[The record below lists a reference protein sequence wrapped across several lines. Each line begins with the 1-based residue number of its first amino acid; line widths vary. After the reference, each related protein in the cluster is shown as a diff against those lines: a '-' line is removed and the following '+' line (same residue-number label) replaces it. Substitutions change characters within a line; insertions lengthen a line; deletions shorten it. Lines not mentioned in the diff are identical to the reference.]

1 MFSTVCIDIPL
12 VFVQLGLENFGKIIK
27 DPLLLPSKEYD
38 PLKMLIYT
46 NINKYWTF
54 LTKNDKKFK
63 KRLTAFIEYPEP

>member
-46 NINKYWTF
+46 NINK
-54 LTKNDKKFK
+54 
-63 KRLTAFIEYPEP
+63 